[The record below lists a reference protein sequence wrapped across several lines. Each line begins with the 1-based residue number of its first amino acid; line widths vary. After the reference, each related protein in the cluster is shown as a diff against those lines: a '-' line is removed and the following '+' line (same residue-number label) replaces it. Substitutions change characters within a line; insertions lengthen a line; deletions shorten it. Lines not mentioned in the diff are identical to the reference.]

1 MATIITNMG
10 WKATPDYNPKN
21 GTAKEPDENGIV
33 QFEEGTVAR
42 TDNVDIVFTDKAG
55 SNTNPA
61 SQVQS
66 DAAGL
71 KGNNRLLE
79 SMATAQPIP
88 DEELWKAGFD
98 TTVYRSDGS
107 SFTAHYQYNRYEGKG
122 YDSGYMA
129 ALVAEVNGENDKGFY
144 CYLNNLES
152 DIVSA
157 LSSADSFWDDKYAI
171 RDSIEA
177 LMAEIKQN
185 IANGKADPTKDLQT
199 KVTVNGVEWKL
210 SDLIDTVE
218 VMNKGFDELDHTITL
233 NYEEYAKM
241 GISSVYVNDWASKN
255 LSEEQAAAVAKAV
268 DERIY
273 GYVKRQEEQLERD
286 ADTWKDRY
294 VPPEK
299 AEYYAYGSWVS
310 ASNVEHREA
319 IQELFSSVDYNSP
332 SNLASAMNKYKNLM
346 TPVLLAYGATQR
358 YLPDYL
364 GDTVNHLYSYIS
376 KLFGTQGAAR
386 SLDTSV

>member
-98 TTVYRSDGS
+98 RTVYRSDGS

-157 LSSADSFWDDKYAI
+157 FSSADSMWDDKYAI
-171 RDSIEA
+171 RDSIQA

-185 IANGKADPTKDLQT
+185 IADGKADPTKDLQT
-199 KVTVNGVEWKL
+199 KVTVNGVEWNL
-210 SDLIDTVE
+210 ADLIDTVE

-332 SNLASAMNKYKNLM
+332 SNLASAMNKYRSLM

-376 KLFGTQGAAR
+376 KLFGTQSAAR

>member
-1 MATIITNMG
+1 MATIITNMS
-10 WKATPDYNPKN
+10 WKAPPDYNAKN
-21 GTAKEPDENGIV
+21 STAKEPDENGIV

-42 TDNVDIVFTDKAG
+42 TDNVDIVFTDKLG
-55 SNTNPA
+55 SGNTDPA

-66 DAAGL
+66 DAAAL
-71 KGNNRLLE
+71 KGSNRLAEAAANFTPLE
-79 SMATAQPIP
+79 GEIWM
-88 DEELWKAGFD
+88 AGFD
-98 TTVYRSDGS
+98 RTIYRTDGS
-107 SFTAHYQYNRYEGKG
+107 SFTAHYLYNYRESKG
-122 YDSGYMA
+122 YDSNYLSA
-129 ALVAEVNGENDKGFY
+129 IAAEVKGENDKGFH
-144 CYLNNLES
+144 CLTNNLES

-157 LSSADSFWDDKYAI
+157 FSSAASMWDDKYAI

-185 IANGKADPTKDLQT
+185 IADGKADPTKDLQT
-199 KVTVNGVEWKL
+199 KVTVNGVEWNL
-210 SDLIDTVE
+210 AELIDTVE
-218 VMNKGFDELDHTITL
+218 VMKKGFDELDHTITL

-241 GISSVYVNDWASKN
+241 GISSVFVNDWASKN

-273 GYVKRQEEQLERD
+273 GYVKRQDEQLERD

-332 SNLASAMNKYKNLM
+332 SNLASAMNKYRSLM